1 MSNVALYLYNGNGG
15 AVYSSFL
22 SITPATCPGG
32 VNGIGFISVTTTGI
46 QNGPDGIALY
56 DGSSVVDFISYEGSF
71 TATNGV
77 ASGMQSVDVGVSE
90 SSGTSVGFSLQKG
103 GTGCSAGDFSW
114 QSPQSSTISSVNAG
128 QTISCTGSP
137 TAPTPPAPTPTPP
150 APTSTPPAPTPTPP
164 APTAPTGVAPPTGS
178 PLDSNMP
185 TVASG
190 HGTMS
195 TSAGN
200 YWILPSGIADIFI
213 DVESISDLDFEL
225 SDGSTIIVGPG
236 GLLSSKCLY

>member
-1 MSNVALYLYNGNGG
+1 MSNIALYLYNGNGG

-46 QNGPDGIALY
+46 QNGGPDGIALY
-56 DGSSVVDFISYEGSF
+56 DGSSVVEFISYEGSF

-77 ASGMQSVDVGVSE
+77 ASGTQSVDVVVSE
-90 SSGTSVGFSLQKG
+90 NSGTSVGFSLQKG
-103 GTGCSAGDFSW
+103 GTGCSAGDFPW
-114 QSPQSSTISSVNAG
+114 QSPQSNTIASVNAG
-128 QTISCTGSP
+128 QTISCTGLP
-137 TAPTPPAPTPTPP
+137 TAPTPPVPTPTPP
-150 APTSTPPAPTPTPP
+150 PPTPP
-164 APTAPTGVAPPTGS
+164 PPTPPPPTPPTGVAPPTGS

-195 TSAGN
+195 TSADN

-236 GLLSSKCLY
+236 GPLSSKCLY